1 MELFTY
7 LMAKNDHNTS
17 VKKDLFSYLL
27 GKNQSGT
34 YQEYTGTSLSISNTK
49 KGKMKVDLYGNTS
62 QVSLSGKNLASLE
75 TTGTSIGGVSFTKE
89 NGVIHI
95 NGTTNSSVSFNFN
108 SFQTSSGTA
117 TYWIEVTGYTDKPSG
132 NSSMVLQQSTDNST
146 WSTFKDLSLSSI
158 YSKQDT
164 VTLDSSK
171 YYRIR
176 WYTENNTFT
185 NATIKVQLEM
195 GSSKTS
201 FEPYTGGTASPNPD
215 YPQRVEIVSGD
226 NTIKVCGKNLFN
238 LTPYSDRGITFEENS
253 DGTIKIYG
261 TATTTYCSVPSDKRT
276 SCNLEPGTYTY
287 SRTEETPVR
296 VGLSVWY
303 EDGTTENIAI
313 TSGTSVT
320 FTKTKK
326 IVQYGP
332 YLSNMTANT
341 SYSYNIGIQLETG
354 STAST
359 YEPYTSASY
368 PIHLGEYELCKIG
381 TYQDY
386 FYKDN
391 GNWYLHKEIG
401 KVVLDGS
408 ENWYVAKTGTVNW
421 YYELE
426 NINISIIR
434 NSDASNTKCSHF
446 QLVEISNNNTLQ
458 GLFIISNGRTRIRT
472 ASEDTAPNFKTWLS
486 NNNVSIY
493 YVLATPTYT
502 KITDTT
508 LINQLEA
515 VYNAKSYK
523 DQTNINQVND
533 DLPFELKVKVK
544 VSS

>member
-49 KGKMKVDLYGNTS
+49 KGKMKIDLYGNTS

-95 NGTTNSSVSFNFN
+95 NGTTNSNASFNFN

-201 FEPYTGGTASPNPD
+201 FEPYTGGTASPNPS
-215 YPQRVEIVSGD
+215 YPQQIHTVTGD
-226 NTIKVCGKNLFN
+226 NTIKVCGKNLAYTGWASNFVSACN
-238 LTPYSDRGITFEENS
+238 SPSIIYTTTKDNRNCLRYNPAAGYGEYDNKNFALGLTFKENTQYTVS
-253 DGTIKIYG
+253 YDILKETTNRNTVAFYYTDGTYTTNSNLNGTDIWEHQSITSTSGKTIAYIAPFYTSG
-261 TATTTYCSVPSDKRT
+261 ETYIDIDTWQIEEGTTATT
-276 SCNLEPGTYTY
+276 
-287 SRTEETPVR
+287 
-296 VGLSVWY
+296 Y
-303 EDGTTENIAI
+303 EA
-313 TSGTSVT
+313 
-320 FTKTKK
+320 
-326 IVQYGP
+326 
-332 YLSNMTANT
+332 
-341 SYSYNIGIQLETG
+341 
-354 STAST
+354 
-359 YEPYTSASY
+359 YTSSSY
-368 PIHLGEYELCKIG
+368 PLTLGSIELNKIG

-386 FYKDN
+386 FYKDS
-391 GNWYLHKEIG
+391 GKWYKKEQVG
-401 KVVLDGS
+401 KATDTSGS
-408 ENWYVAKTGTVNW
+408 TGIT
-421 YYELE
+421 
-426 NINISIIR
+426 IN
-434 NSDASNTKCSHF
+434 DM
-446 QLVEISNNNTLQ
+446 V
-458 GLFIISNGRTRIRT
+458 SNGDIYSYYGGSVSGKTITYDSAISGTNTILYQKAT
-472 ASEDTAPNFKTWLS
+472 ATDTQ
-486 NNNVSIY
+486 
-493 YVLATPTYT
+493 
-502 KITDTT
+502 ITDTT

-515 VYNAKSYK
+515 VYNAKSYNE
-523 DQTNINQVND
+523 QTNINQVND
-533 DLPFELKVKVK
+533 DLPFEMKVKVK